1 MTHEIRKTEDGGHA
15 VTDSTGRIATLN
27 QGGSLTM
34 GEGFSSAAQA
44 RQAAKD
50 SGLDVKGDSRAQG
63 GTGGGGASAAA
74 KKRAARKT

>member
-1 MTHEIRKTEDGGHA
+1 MTHEIRKTDDGGHV
-15 VTDSTGRIATLN
+15 VTDSAGRIATLN

-34 GEGFSSAAQA
+34 AEGFDTSAKA

-50 SGLDVKGDSRAQG
+50 AGLDVKGDSRAQG